1 MFTVSEFEDL
11 ADLAELGHSS
21 TNDITDLAVVGHS
34 STDDLTDLEVLGH
47 SSTDDLT
54 DLAELGHSSTW
65 IIRCREL
72 GGLIILE
79 TRRSVSKSI
88 LSLRDGQYFCRKWS
102 KMDTTTMLTTMNNAE
117 NIARVSFVSIP
128 EKKKKSIYEYVFGCS
143 SKEWFNSSWPND
155 VIKPLLEPMLTF
167 HQCSLVAFIWQEF
180 ENYTFKITTTSP
192 RGQWVK
198 KQMILSNL

>member
-1 MFTVSEFEDL
+1 MFTVNEFEDL

-21 TNDITDLAVVGHS
+21 TNDLTDLAMVGHS
-34 STDDLTDLEVLGH
+34 STDLEVLGH

-65 IIRCREL
+65 IIRRREL

-102 KMDTTTMLTTMNNAE
+102 KIDTTTMLTTMNNAE
-117 NIARVSFVSIP
+117 NIARVSLVSIP
-128 EKKKKSIYEYVFGCS
+128 EKKSINVYVFDC
-143 SKEWFNSSWPND
+143 
-155 VIKPLLEPMLTF
+155 I
-167 HQCSLVAFIWQEF
+167 
-180 ENYTFKITTTSP
+180 FK
-192 RGQWVK
+192 G
-198 KQMILSNL
+198 KQIN